1 MPEES
6 ASPVRQIVGKPD
18 SRLRKAQGPQE
29 RKGKNMSFRKV
40 AVLGLGKV
48 GHLAAELL
56 AEAGFDVTGIDAR
69 KVDAPFATRTADL
82 NDTAGLSQVLA
93 GQEAILSCLPYHLNI
108 GVSTVAHALG
118 LHYFDLTEDV
128 PTTKHIRELAK
139 TSKGIMAP
147 QCGLAPGFVGIVGA
161 HLAEQFDKVRSIRLR
176 VGALPQNPT
185 GLLGY
190 AFNWSPEGVVNEYLN
205 DCEVIE
211 EGVLKSVSAME
222 WLETIYIDGMQLEA
236 FTTSGGL
243 GTMCE
248 TYADRIENLD
258 YKTMRYPGHVKLMNF
273 FFHELLMRENRAE
286 AGRILTNAKPP
297 VDADVV
303 YVHVAAEG
311 WQGGQLR
318 RKEFVRS
325 YYPIEIGAKHRT
337 AIAWTTSASVVAV
350 IEMVRE
356 GQLPQKGFL
365 KQEEIPLEPYLK
377 TRTGNYYNIGHRSRH
392 A

>member
-1 MPEES
+1 
-6 ASPVRQIVGKPD
+6 
-18 SRLRKAQGPQE
+18 
-29 RKGKNMSFRKV
+29 MSFKKV

-56 AEAGFDVTGIDAR
+56 AEAGFQVTGLDAR
-69 KVDAPFATRTADL
+69 PVKATFATKVVDL
-82 NDTAGLSQVLA
+82 TDTAGLAEVLK
-93 GQEAILSCLPYHLNI
+93 GQEAVLSCLPFHLNI
-108 GVSTVAHALG
+108 GVSTVAHSLG

-128 PTTKHIRELAK
+128 PTTRHIRELAK
-139 TSKGIMAP
+139 TAKGLMAP

-161 HLAEQFDKVRSIRLR
+161 DLANQFDKVRSIRLR

-211 EGVLKSVSAME
+211 EGVLKNVSAME

-248 TYADRIENLD
+248 TYADKIENLD

-297 VDADVV
+297 VDEDVV

-311 WQGGQLR
+311 HADGALR
-318 RKEFVRS
+318 RREFVRA
-325 YYPIEIGAKHRT
+325 YYPLEIGGKHRT

-350 IEMVRE
+350 IEMVRD
-356 GQLPQKGFL
+356 GQLPQQGFL
-365 KQEEIPLEPYLK
+365 KQEDIPLAPYLK
-377 TRTGNYYNIGHRSRH
+377 TRTGNYYNIGHKSRH

>member
-1 MPEES
+1 
-6 ASPVRQIVGKPD
+6 
-18 SRLRKAQGPQE
+18 
-29 RKGKNMSFRKV
+29 MSFGKV

-48 GHLAAELL
+48 GKLAAELL
-56 AEAGFDVTGIDAR
+56 VESGFDVTGIDSR
-69 KVDAPFATRTADL
+69 ETDAPFATLTADL
-82 NDTAGLSQVLA
+82 KDPSSLTEVLK
-93 GQEAILSCLPYHLNI
+93 GKEAVLSCLPYHLNI
-108 GVSTVAHALG
+108 GVSNVAYSLG

-139 TSKGIMAP
+139 TSKGLMAP

-161 HLAEQFDKVRSIRLR
+161 HLADQFDKVRSIRMR

-211 EGVLKSVSAME
+211 EGVLKTVSAME
-222 WLETIYIDGMQLEA
+222 WVETIYIDGMQLEA

-248 TYADRIENLD
+248 TYADKIENLD

-286 AGRILTNAKPP
+286 AGRILTHAKPP
-297 VDADVV
+297 VDEDVV

-311 WQGGQLR
+311 WQDGQLR

-325 YYPIEIGAKHRT
+325 YYPIEIGGKMRT
-337 AIAWTTSASVVAV
+337 AIAWTTSASVVSV
-350 IEMVRE
+350 IEMVKD
-356 GQLPQKGFL
+356 GLLPQKGFL
-365 KQEEIPLEPYLK
+365 KQEEIPLDSYLK
-377 TRTGNYYNIGHRSRH
+377 TRTGNHYNVGRRNRH
-392 A
+392 V

>member
-1 MPEES
+1 
-6 ASPVRQIVGKPD
+6 
-18 SRLRKAQGPQE
+18 
-29 RKGKNMSFRKV
+29 MSFNRI

-56 AEAGFDVTGIDAR
+56 VGAGFTVTGIDA
-69 KVDAPFATRTADL
+69 KPPVAGFATKAVDLADADAVRVAL
-82 NDTAGLSQVLA
+82 T
-93 GQEAILSCLPYHLNI
+93 GQQAVLSCLPYHLNI
-108 GVSTVAHALG
+108 GVSTVAHDLG

-128 PTTKHIRELAK
+128 PTTRHIRALSK
-139 TSKGIMAP
+139 TSKGLMAP

-161 HLAEQFDKVRSIRLR
+161 HLADQFDRVRSIRLR

-211 EGVLKSVSAME
+211 EGVLKTVSAME
-222 WLETIYIDGMQLEA
+222 WTETIYIDGMQLEA

-258 YKTMRYPGHVKLMNF
+258 YKTMRYPGHVALMNF

-311 WQGGQLR
+311 WIEGALR
-318 RKEFVRS
+318 RREFVRA
-325 YYPIEIGAKHRT
+325 YYPIEIAGKSRT

-350 IEMVRE
+350 IEMVRA
-356 GQLPQKGFL
+356 GALPQQGFL
-365 KQEEIPLEPYLK
+365 KQEAIPLDPFMATK
-377 TRTGNYYNIGHRSRH
+377 TGHYYQIGHRSRH
-392 A
+392 G